1 MAFFEAVFEDNSKD
15 IKARTIAISL
25 DFNCFFEVNI
35 ANGNGIINIGL
46 VLNPKRLFPVPLIK
60 RQNSNKS
67 KGVLD
72 RLSPFPFI
80 KRYCYY

>member
-1 MAFFEAVFEDNSKD
+1 MAFFEAVFEDNSKV
-15 IKARTIAISL
+15 ITAKPIAISL
-25 DFNCFFEVNI
+25 DFKCFFEVNI

-60 RQNSNKS
+60 RQNINKS

-72 RLSPFPFI
+72 ELSPFPFI